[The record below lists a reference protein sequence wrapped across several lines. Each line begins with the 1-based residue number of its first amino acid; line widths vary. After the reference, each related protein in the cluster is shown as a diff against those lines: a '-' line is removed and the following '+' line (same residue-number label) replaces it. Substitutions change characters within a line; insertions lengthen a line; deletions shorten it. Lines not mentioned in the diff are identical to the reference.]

1 MPADAEEI
9 ASAVENEV
17 TSLSYHGNWQAGKR
31 RPPTNVHKE
40 KYILLCTE

>member
-1 MPADAEEI
+1 MPADAEET
-9 ASAVENEV
+9 ACVENEV
-17 TSLSYHGNWQAGKR
+17 TSLSYHGNWQVGKT